1 MARVAQ
7 SRDNARMPVRRS
19 SLARV
24 ALGCVLLLAVSLLPA
39 FARAQPTESQRS
51 ALTGYWK
58 GQLECAGS
66 RSWFAIEFV
75 AADSGRMNARMTLPA
90 IRGYDFDLGPAR
102 LAHDSVFAGPFSFA
116 WDAARGHLRGVLP
129 RAVVPVHEL
138 AVDLVR
144 GDPLARE
151 PRAPFTAPVRSP
163 AWTFDAGAP
172 LWADLE
178 AGSGLV
184 YAGGDDGVLHALD
197 ARSGRE
203 RWRFRT
209 GGRLRA
215 RPALVASSLYVQS
228 DDGWLYRLDA
238 NRGTRRWR
246 VRVMPDSV
254 VRVPIDQPGSRYD
267 FYASAVTA
275 ANGSLF
281 VGTHAGR
288 VLALD
293 PATGETLWEAT
304 TGGPVLSAPG
314 VAGGR
319 VFVGSYDGRVYAFD
333 AFDGHALWTHDTGAP
348 VTSTPVP
355 EQGVVVV
362 GSRSY
367 DLFGLDAASGDVRWA
382 HYIWF
387 SWIESSARVENG
399 VAYVGSSDASRIYAL
414 DAKNGVLHWES
425 DVHGIS
431 WGRPALAADRVY
443 VAVRFSPSIETHEAN
458 LIALDRA
465 TGEPVWR
472 YPCDRPAGATH
483 RGFAASPVVYRSRV
497 FVGGLDGKVY
507 AFPVRDPRPRA
518 RR

>member
-1 MARVAQ
+1 
-7 SRDNARMPVRRS
+7 MPVRRS
-19 SLARV
+19 SHGFV
-24 ALGCVLLLAVSLLPA
+24 ALRCALLLGVSLVPA
-39 FARAQPTESQRS
+39 SARAQPTESQRS
-51 ALTGYWK
+51 ALVGYWK
-58 GQLECAGS
+58 GQIECEDS
-66 RSWFAIEFV
+66 RSWFAIELV
-75 AADSGRMNARMTLPA
+75 AADSGRMTARMTLPA
-90 IRGYDFDLGPAR
+90 IRGYDFDIGPAR
-102 LAHDSVFAGPFSFA
+102 LARDSVFAGPFAFA
-116 WDAARGHLRGVLP
+116 WDSAAGRLRGVMP
-129 RAVVPVHEL
+129 RAVVPVHEIAVEL
-138 AVDLVR
+138 AR
-144 GDPLARE
+144 GATLARE
-151 PRAPFTAPVRSP
+151 PRAPLTPPVRTP
-163 AWTFDAGAP
+163 VWTFDARAP

-197 ARSGRE
+197 AKHGRE

-215 RPALVASSLYVQS
+215 RPALVASSLYLQS

-238 NRGTRRWR
+238 ARGKQHWR

-275 ANGSLF
+275 ANGTLF

-293 PATGETLWEAT
+293 PASGGTLWEAT
-304 TGGPVLSAPG
+304 TGGPVLSAPA

-319 VFVGSYDGRVYAFD
+319 VFVGSYDGRVYALD
-333 AFDGHALWTHDTGAP
+333 SFDGHTLWTHDTGAP

-367 DLFGLDAASGDVRWA
+367 DLLGLDAASGEVRWE
-382 HYIWF
+382 HYLWF
-387 SWIESSARVENG
+387 SWIESTARIADG

-414 DAKNGVLHWES
+414 DAKTGRLRWES
-425 DVHGIS
+425 DDHGIS
-431 WGRPALAADRVY
+431 WGRPALDLDRVY
-443 VAVRFSPSIETHEAN
+443 VAVRYSPSIEHHEAN
-458 LIALDRA
+458 LLALDRE
-465 TGEPVWR
+465 TGDPQWR
-472 YPCDRPAGATH
+472 FPCDLPAGATH
-483 RGFAASPVVYRSRV
+483 RGFAASPVVYKSRV

-507 AFPVRDPRPRA
+507 AFPRQDPRPR
-518 RR
+518 RVR